1 MLSLIFVQ
9 AVFGAL
15 WFLLGSKSH
24 SVLISTN
31 QCDTRGRIDQP
42 HRQFKLE
49 WSRPQLGSTWAGV

>member
-1 MLSLIFVQ
+1 MLSLISVQ
-9 AVFGAL
+9 TVFGAF

-42 HRQFKLE
+42 HRQFKLKQ
-49 WSRPQLGSTWAGV
+49 SRPQLGRTGAGV